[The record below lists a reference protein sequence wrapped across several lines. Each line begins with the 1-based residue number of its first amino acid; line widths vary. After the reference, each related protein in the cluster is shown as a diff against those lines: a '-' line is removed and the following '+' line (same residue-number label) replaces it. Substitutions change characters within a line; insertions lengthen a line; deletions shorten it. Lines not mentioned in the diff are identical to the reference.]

1 MDQWTYLFTF
11 SFFRQFKIS
20 ESKKNLHAPKIN
32 RQRKQDLYGRKNSYF
47 LFGFLIY
54 THTHTHSHTA
64 RTQKQRLS
72 DEKIPLMK
80 MIPEKNSLRRKYP
93 SF

>member
-47 LFGFLIY
+47 FIWLLDL
-54 THTHTHSHTA
+54 HTHSHTA

-72 DEKIPLMK
+72 EEKIPLMK